1 MTALR
6 DQRQISGRRNFKTE
20 LATHLP
26 ARLVDHLARDLDL
39 TGNLADWSDARLT
52 TLFDRLQNW
61 SLRPSGSEGYRTAEV
76 TLGGIAT
83 DEISSKS
90 MMSKRVP
97 GLYVVGEAMDVT
109 GWLGGYNFQWAW
121 SSGMAAARDIMAVS

>member
-1 MTALR
+1 MRWALR

-26 ARLVDHLARDLDL
+26 ARLVDHLAADLDL
-39 TGNLADWSDARLT
+39 SGNLADWSDARLQS
-52 TLFDRLQNW
+52 LFDTLQNW
-61 SLRPSGSEGYRTAEV
+61 TLRPSGSEGYRTAEV

-83 DEISSKS
+83 TEVSSKS
-90 MMSKRVP
+90 MMSKRVH
-97 GLYVVGEAMDVT
+97 GLYFVGEAMDVT

-121 SSGMAAARDIMAVS
+121 SSGVAAARDIAAG